1 MTKHFQ
7 RELEKLKKKI
17 LSLGA
22 MVEER
27 VYMATKVIENRNP
40 NLATQIIK
48 ADHEIDEMEVDV
60 EEECLKV
67 LALHQPVAIDLRFIT
82 AVIKIN
88 NDLERIGDEAV
99 NIAERVQSIAKS
111 DLVRFHFDYSVM
123 AEKAAAMLKQSLDA
137 LVNLDIDIALKVCT
151 LDDEVDEIQSK
162 AYRQIKQAIKENPEE
177 ITYLLNL
184 YLISRPP
191 SAWDF
196 TVTPFQPPRNHTS
209 FSILGINRVKAAT

>member
-27 VYMATKVIENRNP
+27 VYMATKVIENRDP

-99 NIAERVQSIAKS
+99 NIAERVQSISKS
-111 DLVRFHFDYSVM
+111 DLVSFHFDYSIM

-184 YLISRPP
+184 YLISRHLERI
-191 SAWDF
+191 ADHA
-196 TVTPFQPPRNHTS
+196 TNIAEEVIYLIEGEIVRHTN
-209 FSILGINRVKAAT
+209 L